1 MQETQA
7 EHSHKF
13 SFGMFLVA
21 LGIVYG
27 DIGTSP
33 MYVMKS
39 IVEGNG
45 GIANVDTEFI
55 VGSLS
60 LVIWTI
66 TLLTTIKHVLIAL
79 RADNHGEGGIFAL
92 YSLIRDCGKWLIIPT
107 MIGGCT
113 MLADGV
119 LTPAV
124 TVTTAVEGLRSI
136 EVVNSML
143 GSGQHLVVVI
153 TLAIISALFMGSDHA
168 GDHQRF
174 VYDPAKR
181 DQFHWQNVRAGHDAV
196 VFVSGTDGGLADPWR
211 SYDFAGPESLLC
223 HRCSDQPQQQSRV
236 SDPGKR
242 IPVYHRCGGP
252 VYGYGACGPEQH
264 LLQLAFC

>member
-92 YSLIRDCGKWLIIPT
+92 YSLIRDCGP
-107 MIGGCT
+107 
-113 MLADGV
+113 
-119 LTPAV
+119 
-124 TVTTAVEGLRSI
+124 
-136 EVVNSML
+136 
-143 GSGQHLVVVI
+143 
-153 TLAIISALFMGSDHA
+153 
-168 GDHQRF
+168 
-174 VYDPAKR
+174 
-181 DQFHWQNVRAGHDAV
+181 
-196 VFVSGTDGGLADPWR
+196 
-211 SYDFAGPESLLC
+211 
-223 HRCSDQPQQQSRV
+223 
-236 SDPGKR
+236 
-242 IPVYHRCGGP
+242 
-252 VYGYGACGPEQH
+252 
-264 LLQLAFC
+264 